1 MSDMSL
7 QDAIAAQGFVVPSQI
22 IWDGEIHRFPS
33 DERKRGKKDGW
44 YVAYDDHHGRAAA
57 FGSWRQGNDK
67 HCWSNGM
74 GRKLSAEDWA
84 AIEAKKRAA
93 EAKIKETRQKAAGR
107 AAAIYSQAA
116 TSGTSAYLERKGI
129 GLPAGVRFVKGLAAQ
144 PLGFGKEF
152 SITGLVVPVTN
163 SAGAIMSVQFI
174 PDAPGSRKL
183 FLPGGQAGGGFH
195 VLGNLADAPVIG
207 IAEGLATAQS
217 AVEST
222 GWPLVVA
229 FSAGNLPIVAAAI
242 RARHPQAEIVLLG
255 DNDPAGLTHAT
266 EAATSVKGRAVF
278 PPDGIND
285 FNDLHVA
292 HGLAAVKAALQPADA
307 ADPLWRT
314 ELIVKPKEDG
324 SADILLRLHN
334 LILIMENA
342 PEWRGKLALDE
353 FSNSLLYDGKEWVDA
368 QALELKAWLEKH
380 WIPSEVKTGLVHESV
395 EVIGRRHAIHPV
407 RSYLLDQRWDGVERI
422 PTFFSDFCGAAQT
435 RYSQAVARCLFVS
448 AVARI
453 LAPGC
458 KADLMI
464 VLEGEQGC
472 GKSRLV
478 LALFSKEWHSEIT
491 ESPGSADFYQALR
504 GRWCCEFGEMAAF
517 GKADKNRIKQ
527 VLTQIQDTY
536 RPSYG
541 RNSRTFP
548 RQNIFIGTTNNYT
561 WNDDPTGARRFLPI
575 RCGDA
580 IDIDAVTAIRDQ
592 LWAEAVWRFRQGEQF
607 HDIPDAAAEQ
617 DARFDQDAWEER
629 IDYWLQTKPKVT
641 ILEVMED
648 CLGLK
653 SDRQGRSEQIR
664 IGHIL
669 RRLKWLP
676 KQEATG
682 DRRRFYMPPR
692 IRKSTT

>member
-1 MSDMSL
+1 MSGL
-7 QDAIAAQGFVVPSQI
+7 TLIDAIAAQGFAAPSDI

-33 DERKRGKKDGW
+33 DPRKAGKKDGW
-44 YVAYDDHHGRAAA
+44 YIAFDDAHGRAGA

-67 HCWSNGM
+67 HSWSNGT

-84 AIEAKKRAA
+84 AIEAKKRAT
-93 EAKIKETRQKAAGR
+93 EAKIKETRQKAAAT

-116 TSGTSAYLERKGI
+116 TTGTSEYLTRKGI
-129 GLPAGVRFVKGLAAQ
+129 QLPHGVRFVRNLPAQ
-144 PLGFGKEF
+144 PLGFGKAF
-152 SITGLVVPVTN
+152 SITGLVVPVVN
-163 SAGAIMSVQFI
+163 SAGAMLSVQFI

-183 FLPGGQAGGGFH
+183 FLPGGQAGGGLH
-195 VLGNLADAPVIG
+195 VLGNLSDAPVIG

-217 AVEST
+217 TVEAMN
-222 GWPLVVA
+222 WPVVVA
-229 FSAGNLPIVAAAI
+229 FSAGNLPAVAAAI
-242 RARHPQAEIVLLG
+242 RARHQQAEIVLLG

-266 EAATSVKGRAVF
+266 EAAASVKGRAAF

-292 HGLAAVKAALQPADA
+292 QGLAAVRAALQPPDG

-314 ELIVKPKEDG
+314 DLIVKPKEDG
-324 SADILLRLHN
+324 GQDILLRLHN
-334 LILIMENA
+334 LLLILENT
-342 PEWRGKLALDE
+342 PEWRGRLVLNE
-353 FSNSLLYDGKEWVDA
+353 FANQLLFDGREWVDA

-380 WIPSEVKTGLVHESV
+380 WIPFEVKTGLVHEAV
-395 EVIGRRHAIHPV
+395 EVIGRRHAMHPV
-407 RSYLLDQRWDGVERI
+407 REYLLGCRWDGIERI
-422 PTFFSDFCGAAQT
+422 PTFFSDFCGAVQT
-435 RYSQAVARCLFVS
+435 RYSEAAAHCMFVS
-448 AVARI
+448 AAARI
-453 LAPGC
+453 LQPGC

-491 ESPGSADFYQALR
+491 ESPGSTDFYQALR

-575 RCGDA
+575 RCGDV
-580 IDIDAVTAIRDQ
+580 IDVEAVSAIRDQ
-592 LWAEAVWRFRQGEQF
+592 LWAEAVWRFQQGEKF

-617 DARFDQDAWEER
+617 DARFDQDVWEER
-629 IDYWLQTKPKVT
+629 ISDWLRTQTKVT
-641 ILEVMED
+641 VLEVMEN
-648 CLGLK
+648 CLCLK
-653 SDRQGRSEQIR
+653 TDRQGRSEQIR
-664 IGHIL
+664 IGNIL

-676 KQEATG
+676 KRESNG
-682 DRRRFYMPPR
+682 DRRRFYVPTR
-692 IRKSTT
+692 R

>member
-1 MSDMSL
+1 MSAL
-7 QDAIAAQGFVVPSQI
+7 TFLDAIAAQGFAAPSDI
-22 IWDGEIHRFPS
+22 LWDGQIHRFPS
-33 DERKRGKKDGW
+33 DPRKAGKKDGW
-44 YVAYDDHHGRAAA
+44 YIAFDDHRGRAGA

-67 HCWSNGM
+67 HSWSNGT
-74 GRKLSAEDWA
+74 GRQLTAEDWA
-84 AIEAKKRAA
+84 AIDAQKRAA
-93 EAKIKETRQKAAGR
+93 EAQIKATRQKAAAT
-107 AAAIYSQAA
+107 AAAIYGQAA
-116 TSGTSAYLERKGI
+116 TTGTSAYLARKGI
-129 GLPAGVRFVKGLAAQ
+129 QPPHGVRFVTNLPAQ
-144 PLGFGKEF
+144 PLGFGRAF

-163 SAGAIMSVQFI
+163 RAGALMSVQFI
-174 PDAPGSRKL
+174 PDAPDSHKL
-183 FLPGGQAGGGFH
+183 FLPGGQVGGGFH
-195 VLGNLADAPVIG
+195 VLGDLTQAPTLG

-217 AVEST
+217 VVEAM
-222 GWPLVVA
+222 GWPVIVA
-229 FSAGNLPIVAAAI
+229 FSAGNLPAVAAAI
-242 RARHPQAEIVLLG
+242 RASHPQAELVLLG

-266 EAATSVKGRAVF
+266 EAAASVKGRAVF
-278 PPDGIND
+278 PPEGVND
-285 FNDLHVA
+285 FNDLHQTQ
-292 HGLAAVKAALQPADA
+292 GLAAVQKALQPSDG

-314 ELIVKPKEDG
+314 ELIIKPKEDG
-324 SADILLRLHN
+324 GQDILLRLHN
-334 LILIMENA
+334 LLLILENA
-342 PEWRGKLALDE
+342 PEWRGRLALNE
-353 FSNSLLYDGKEWVDA
+353 FSNQLLCDGQEWVDA

-380 WIPSEVKTGLVHESV
+380 WIPSEVKTGLVHEAV
-395 EVIGRRHAIHPV
+395 EVIGRRHAMHPV
-407 RSYLLDQRWDGVERI
+407 REYLTGLRWDGVERLR
-422 PTFFSDFCGAAQT
+422 TFFSDFCGSVLT
-435 RYSQAVARCLFVS
+435 RYSQAVAHCLFVS

-453 LAPGC
+453 LNPGC

-478 LALFSKEWHSEIT
+478 LTLFGREWHSEIT
-491 ESPGSADFYQALR
+491 EAPGSTDFYQALR

-527 VLTQIQDTY
+527 VLSQLQDTY

-541 RNSRTFP
+541 HHSRTFL

-575 RCGDA
+575 RCGEA
-580 IDIDAVTAIRDQ
+580 IDIEAVTAIRDQ
-592 LWAEAVWRFRQGEQF
+592 LWAEAVWRFHQGETF

-629 IDYWLQTKPKVT
+629 IDYWLQTKAKVT
-641 ILEVMED
+641 VLEVMED

-653 SDRQGRSEQIR
+653 SDRQGRSEQTR

-676 KQEATG
+676 KQETTG
-682 DRRRFYMPPR
+682 DRRRFYLPPK